1 MRIKWNNVSKGLNL
15 FISIMRR
22 GIRVMAVAVI
32 AGKGIVE
39 AVGTCG
45 GNGGKGRDFDHER

>member
-15 FISIMRR
+15 FISIMGR